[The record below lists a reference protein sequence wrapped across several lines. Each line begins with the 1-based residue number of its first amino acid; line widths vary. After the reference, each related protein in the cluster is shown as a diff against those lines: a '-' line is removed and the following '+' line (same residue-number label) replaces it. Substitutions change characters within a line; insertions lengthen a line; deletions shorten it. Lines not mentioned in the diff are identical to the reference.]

1 MKSNV
6 VDDFRFPYAPT
17 RNPIS
22 EGKGERGNKQSKGTC
37 HQISSTARLKQQFT
51 RHVRSIGLLAANY
64 QEESKYLS
72 KKIGTIV
79 VLWSKR
85 QAPALSCAGLEYL
98 SSLAKTPE
106 VQRFVDW
113 LCQQDFLE
121 GAYWLSSAYSIWAGV
136 DYRKQL
142 AMFFTPP
149 SLTKRLLDDLENAG
163 ASFVAHSFFD
173 PACGG
178 AAFLA
183 PIAQRM
189 KAALKALGKTPTQI
203 IRHVEDK
210 LFGTD
215 LDPLL
220 CRMSCQFL
228 SIVLAEEIAA
238 IRATPNFHVS
248 TANSLVET
256 ADLHGKL
263 DVIVCNPPY
272 RKMPADEVAL
282 YREHFVAT
290 GDPQPNLYSL
300 FLELGLKLLRPTGM
314 AGFVTPTS
322 FMSGRYFSK
331 LRTYLL
337 ENSHIANIGIVSDRA
352 GIFIDV
358 EQETALTILKRR
370 VNSGGVQTSANVS
383 VVSKQGDFKSVGS
396 CNLPGGGYTWP
407 IPRAEGDA
415 DLIRIISTSKYR
427 LSDYGFLPRTGCF
440 VWNRDKRA
448 TFYHPSEARA
458 ADATAAYPLLW
469 SSDITTD
476 GEVQFGHSKKAMQEP
491 SYVDVGNNSSPSIQ
505 RRPSL
510 VLQRVTSNDQPLR
523 LVAGVV
529 PAYILQRHGGFV
541 CENHVLALESLTE
554 EPRVPLELL
563 VKLLGS
569 WPVDRYFRSISGA
582 NNVSIFELQQLPLP
596 GPTRLMALVKEGL
609 PIDEAV
615 LKAYR

>member
-6 VDDFRFPYAPT
+6 VYDFPFPYSPNK
-17 RNPIS
+17 NPIS
-22 EGKGERGNKQSKGTC
+22 KKKVGRENKQLKGKSQ
-37 HQISSTARLKQQFT
+37 QILNTARLKQQFS
-51 RHVRSIGLLAANY
+51 RHVRSIGLLAANH

-85 QAPALSCAGLEYL
+85 QAPDLPCVDFEYL
-98 SSLAKTPE
+98 NSLAETPE
-106 VQRFVDW
+106 VKRFVDW
-113 LCQQDFLE
+113 LCQQNLLD
-121 GAYWLSSAYSIWAGV
+121 GAYWLSSAYSIWAGA

-142 AMFFTPP
+142 AMYFTPP
-149 SLTKRLLDDLENAG
+149 SLTKRLLDDLEHAG
-163 ASFVAHSFFD
+163 ASFAAHSFFD

-189 KAALKALGKTPTQI
+189 KTELKAQGKTPTQI

-215 LDPLL
+215 LDPML
-220 CRMSCQFL
+220 CHMSRQFL
-228 SIVLAEEIAA
+228 NIVLAEEIAA
-238 IRATPNFHVS
+238 SRVTPNFHVA
-248 TANSLVET
+248 TANSLAET
-256 ADLHGKL
+256 ADLHGEL

-282 YREHFVAT
+282 YRESFVAA
-290 GDPQPNLYSL
+290 GDWQPNLYSL
-300 FLELGLKLLRPTGM
+300 FLELGLKLLGPTGI

-337 ENSHIANIGIVSDRA
+337 ENAHIVNIGIVSDRA

-358 EQETALTILKRR
+358 EQETALTIMKRR
-370 VNSGGVQTSANVS
+370 VISAVAQTSAKVS

-396 CNLPGGGYTWP
+396 CNLPGGGYAWP
-407 IPRAEGDA
+407 IPRADGDA
-415 DLIRIISTSKYR
+415 ELIRIISTSKYR
-427 LSDYGFLPRTGCF
+427 LSDYGFVPRTGCF

-458 ADATAAYPLLW
+458 AGATAAYPLLW
-469 SSDITTD
+469 SSDISTS
-476 GEVQFGHSKKAMQEP
+476 GEVHFRNSKKAIQEP
-491 SYVDVGNNSSPSIQ
+491 SYVDLGNNSSPSIQ

-529 PAYILQRHGGFV
+529 PDSILQRHGGFV
-541 CENHVLALESLTE
+541 CENHVLGLESLTE
-554 EPRVPLELL
+554 KPKVPLKLL
-563 VKLLGS
+563 VELLGS
-569 WPVDRYFRSISGA
+569 RPVDRYFRSISGA

-596 GPTRLMALVKEGL
+596 EPTRLMALLNQGL